1 MYRYFK
7 VYNKV
12 LVRLGE
18 AFPIQRYSFEE
29 KKWIDDFDM
38 LIIFSGEVDCEHISE
53 EETQR
58 LVESKW

>member
-18 AFPIQRYSFEE
+18 ALPIQRYSFEE

-53 EETQR
+53 EEAQR
-58 LVESKW
+58 LVGSKS